1 MLNMQPSQAFKTLA
15 RVYFSKPSP
24 PKSSYPYNNQPKNT
38 LKTVIIGAGMAGL
51 SAARIL
57 SKKGHQV
64 VVLDKGRGVGGRMS
78 TRTINDA
85 KADHGAQ
92 YFSVK
97 SPEFQ
102 ELISELKAENIVAE
116 WTIPQRA
123 NVRYIGGKGM
133 NSIPKRLAQN
143 LNVVV
148 NGKVILISENE
159 VKTESGNIYPFDNL
173 IVTIPIPQ
181 ITDLLNQ
188 SQIKISNQDQ
198 SVFESIQYDPCIA
211 VMAVLNQPTDILG
224 GGIILENQPVAWIA
238 DNFQKGITQT
248 PTATLHASA
257 EYSTKHFDDD
267 LQAVAKEIL
276 ASVNQYITPQN
287 IQSFQVHRW
296 KFSNAT
302 KRYEKPFY
310 QLENQNIFLAG
321 DGFGMGNVEGAFLS
335 GHLLGMKF

>member
-1 MLNMQPSQAFKTLA
+1 
-15 RVYFSKPSP
+15 
-24 PKSSYPYNNQPKNT
+24 

-51 SAARIL
+51 SAANVL
-57 SKKGHQV
+57 SKKGHEV

-78 TRTINDA
+78 TRTIINTA

-102 ELISELKAENIVAE
+102 ELITALQAEHIVGE

-143 LNVVV
+143 LNVLVNEKVV
-148 NGKVILISENE
+148 LISENE
-159 VKTESGNIYPFDNL
+159 VKTESGNSYSFDNL

-188 SQIKISNQDQ
+188 SQIKISAQDQ
-198 SVFESIQYDPCIA
+198 SVFESIHYTPCIA
-211 VMAVLNQPTDILG
+211 VMAVLHQPTDIFG

-257 EYSTKHFDDD
+257 EYSAKHFDDD
-267 LQAVAKEIL
+267 LQVIAKEML
-276 ASVNQYITPQN
+276 SSVNQYIKPQS

-296 KFSNAT
+296 KFSNAV
-302 KRYEKPFY
+302 KRYDKSFY
-310 QLENQNIFLAG
+310 QLENQNIYLGG
-321 DGFGMGNVEGAFLS
+321 DGFGIGNVEGAFLS